1 MIITDREIVN
11 LTPHA
16 VVVEAVR
23 PRAYEDGSDGPC
35 RVVIPPSGTV
45 ARVVER
51 PVDGTTFRA
60 SLEVD
65 GCWVQVLGPTVYGP
79 VEGLPPETIGG
90 PLYLVSALVAAAVR
104 AHVPTHGEV
113 GGAMS
118 WGHLLHPRG
127 DLLVPDTGP
136 DSAIRSWDERGQIVA
151 VRRLRLAS

>member
-1 MIITDREIVN
+1 MAIPGRKIVN

-51 PVDGTTFRA
+51 PVDGTTFRT

-79 VEGLPPETIGG
+79 VEGLPPEEFGG

-104 AHVPTHGEV
+104 APVPTHGEV
-113 GGAMS
+113 G
-118 WGHLLHPRG
+118 LLHPRS

-136 DSAIRSWDERGQIVA
+136 DSAIRNEQGQIVA
-151 VRRLRLAS
+151 VRRLRLAP

>member
-1 MIITDREIVN
+1 MIITDRKIIN

-23 PRAYEDGSDGPC
+23 ARAYEDGSDGPC
-35 RVVIPPSGTV
+35 RVTIPPSGTV

-65 GCWVQVLGPTVYGP
+65 GSMVQVLGPTIYGP
-79 VEGLPPETIGG
+79 VEGLPPEEFGG

-104 AHVPTHGEV
+104 AYVPTHGYLPGYRE
-113 GGAMS
+113 
-118 WGHLLHPRG
+118 RG

-136 DSAIRSWDERGQIVA
+136 DSAIRNEQGQIVA

>member
-65 GCWVQVLGPTVYGP
+65 GSLVQVLGPTDYGP
-79 VEGLPPETIGG
+79 VEGLPPEEFGG

-104 AHVPTHGEV
+104 AHVPTHGYLPGYRE
-113 GGAMS
+113 
-118 WGHLLHPRG
+118 RR

-136 DSAIRSWDERGQIVA
+136 DSAVRDERGQIVA

>member
-1 MIITDREIVN
+1 MIITDRKIIN

-65 GCWVQVLGPTVYGP
+65 GCWVQVLGPTDYGP
-79 VEGLPPETIGG
+79 VEGLPPEEFGG

-104 AHVPTHGEV
+104 AHVPTHGYLPGYRE
-113 GGAMS
+113 
-118 WGHLLHPRG
+118 RR

-136 DSAIRSWDERGQIVA
+136 DSAVRDERGQIVA

>member
-1 MIITDREIVN
+1 MVIPGRKIVN

-35 RVVIPPSGTV
+35 RVTLPPSGTV

-65 GCWVQVLGPTVYGP
+65 GSLVQVLGPTAYGP
-79 VEGLPPETIGG
+79 VEGLPPEEFGG
-90 PLYLVSALVAAAVR
+90 PLYLVSALVAAAV
-104 AHVPTHGEV
+104 
-113 GGAMS
+113 AMS

-136 DSAIRSWDERGQIVA
+136 DSAIRNELGQIVA

>member
-79 VEGLPPETIGG
+79 VEGLPPEEFGG

-104 AHVPTHGEV
+104 AHVPTHGYLPGYRE
-113 GGAMS
+113 
-118 WGHLLHPRG
+118 RR

-136 DSAIRSWDERGQIVA
+136 DSAVRDERGQIVAMA